1 MRESASLFRR
11 YNLQKQK
18 NNQLKIIYKS
28 AVKNL
33 RVFST
38 ALLSLTGAPMQIL
51 EPQKFAS
58 WNEPIEMLYACH
70 GKVKRF
76 CRQLTILPD
85 YLAKNGC
92 DQAVKNDVQQ
102 ILNYFNQSAPLHHD
116 DEEKDFFPLLV
127 KYVPEA
133 QKDIDELERQHVT
146 LHDNWAKLSEQLQAL
161 LTGERENV
169 DMDLINNVVSGYD
182 KHIALEEPLFELGK
196 QHLSESELR
205 EIGDIMSARRRVQD

>member
-18 NNQLKIIYKS
+18 NNQLKIIRKKCS
-28 AVKNL
+28 EKFTC
-33 RVFST
+33 FST
-38 ALLSLTGAPMQIL
+38 ALLSLTGGPMQIL

-92 DQAVKNDVQQ
+92 NQAVKNDVQQ

-133 QKDIDELERQHVT
+133 QKNIDELERQHVT
-146 LHDNWAKLSEQLQAL
+146 LHDSWTKLSEQLQAL
-161 LTGERENV
+161 LAGERENIDV
-169 DMDLINNVVSGYD
+169 ALINHFVSGYD

-205 EIGDIMSARRRVQD
+205 QIGEIMSARRRVQA

>member
-1 MRESASLFRR
+1 
-11 YNLQKQK
+11 
-18 NNQLKIIYKS
+18 
-28 AVKNL
+28 
-33 RVFST
+33 
-38 ALLSLTGAPMQIL
+38 MQIL

-92 DQAVKNDVQQ
+92 NQAVKNDVQQ

-146 LHDNWAKLSEQLQAL
+146 LHGSWTKLSEQLQAL
-161 LTGERENV
+161 LAGERENV
-169 DMDLINNVVSGYD
+169 DVALINHFQYKGGQGVTRADPGYRYATL
-182 KHIALEEPLFELGK
+182 IPASEPFP
-196 QHLSESELR
+196 QHRGIVRAWHST
-205 EIGDIMSARRRVQD
+205 G

>member
-38 ALLSLTGAPMQIL
+38 ALSSLTGDPMQIL

-92 DQAVKNDVQQ
+92 NQAVKNDVQQ

-146 LHDNWAKLSEQLQAL
+146 LHDSWTKLSEQLQAL
-161 LTGERENV
+161 LKDERENIDV
-169 DMDLINNVVSGYD
+169 TLINHFVSSYD

-196 QHLSESELR
+196 QHLSELELR
-205 EIGDIMSARRRVQD
+205 EIGDIMSARRRVQA

>member
-1 MRESASLFRR
+1 MRELANLFRR

-38 ALLSLTGAPMQIL
+38 ALSSLTGDPMQIL

-70 GKVKRF
+70 SKVKRF

-92 DQAVKNDVQQ
+92 NQAVKNDVQQ

-146 LHDNWAKLSEQLQAL
+146 LHDSWTKLSEQLQAL
-161 LTGERENV
+161 LKDERENIDV
-169 DMDLINNVVSGYD
+169 TLINHFVSSYD

-196 QHLSESELR
+196 QHLSELELR
-205 EIGDIMSARRRVQD
+205 EIGDIMSARRRVQA

>member
-18 NNQLKIIYKS
+18 NNQLKIIRKKCS
-28 AVKNL
+28 EKFTC
-33 RVFST
+33 FST
-38 ALLSLTGAPMQIL
+38 ALLSLTGGPMQIL

-92 DQAVKNDVQQ
+92 NQAVKNDVQQ

-146 LHDNWAKLSEQLQAL
+146 LHDSWTKLSEQLQAL
-161 LTGERENV
+161 LKDERENV
-169 DMDLINNVVSGYD
+169 DVTLINHFVSSYD

-205 EIGDIMSARRRVQD
+205 EIGDIMSARRRVQS

>member
-1 MRESASLFRR
+1 M
-11 YNLQKQK
+11 
-18 NNQLKIIYKS
+18 KS

-33 RVFST
+33 SVFST
-38 ALLSLTGAPMQIL
+38 ALSSITGVSMQIL
-51 EPQKFAS
+51 EPQQFAS

-70 GKVKRF
+70 SKVKRF

-92 DQAVKNDVQQ
+92 NQAVKNDVQQ

-133 QKDIDELERQHVT
+133 QKNIDELERQHVT
-146 LHDNWAKLSEQLQAL
+146 LHGSWTKLSEQLQAL
-161 LTGERENV
+161 LAGERENV
-169 DMDLINNVVSGYD
+169 DVALINHFVSGYD

-196 QHLSESELR
+196 QHLSEPELR
-205 EIGDIMSARRRVQD
+205 EIGDIMSARRRVQS